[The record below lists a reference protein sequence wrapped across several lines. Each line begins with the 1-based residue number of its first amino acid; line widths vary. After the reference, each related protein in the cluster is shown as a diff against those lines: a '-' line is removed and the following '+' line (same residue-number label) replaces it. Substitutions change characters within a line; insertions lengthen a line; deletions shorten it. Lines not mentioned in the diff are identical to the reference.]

1 MITVRQISLPLI
13 IKEQIKTVLQHAMLQ
28 KVYAGSGNEAI
39 LTQMDFYGLQHKKAQ
54 IFVTSNAVIKNM
66 SHSTVDDYN
75 FICKQ
80 RV

>member
-1 MITVRQISLPLI
+1 
-13 IKEQIKTVLQHAMLQ
+13 MLQ

-39 LTQMDFYGLQHKKAQ
+39 LTQMDFYRLQHKKAQ
-54 IFVTSNAVIKNM
+54 IFVASNAVIKNM
-66 SHSTVDDYN
+66 FHSTVDDYN